1 MSEDKNIK
9 KGTAAER
16 FAEIE
21 REVVRVKDGRLNSM
35 LAPAFVSCDE
45 ERNSARISFEIKD
58 WERNQRGEGHGGAI
72 SSMFDTAMGITV
84 MAFSGAEAVSTA
96 DLSVS
101 FIRPFLGQSCVIESQ
116 VLHAGRTLMRVR
128 SEAFDQETGKCLAS
142 ASGNFVRLVKR

>member
-1 MSEDKNIK
+1 
-9 KGTAAER
+9 
-16 FAEIE
+16 
-21 REVVRVKDGRLNSM
+21 
-35 LAPAFVSCDE
+35 
-45 ERNSARISFEIKD
+45 
-58 WERNQRGEGHGGAI
+58 
-72 SSMFDTAMGITV
+72 MFDTAMGITV

-128 SEAFDQETGKCLAS
+128 AEAFDQETGKCLAS